1 MTWTPSPRRD
11 LVLRKVLAEL
21 DRRLDGR
28 MPMDVEGVARTF
40 RDEETLADVLHVR
53 WTAKLATQVE
63 HAVAEAPDDREQAVV
78 RAWRRTV
85 RVMPGVRMVLDREWE
100 TASEPRRRVLARRRD
115 RQRQWLAHLA
125 GHAVPVRGADEE
137 AVALG
142 AALESEGRRYYRPG
156 RRPAPPP
163 LLKRLKAAL
172 AA

>member
-11 LVLRKVLAEL
+11 LVLREVLAEL

-28 MPMDVEGVARTF
+28 LPMDVEGIDQTF

-53 WTAKLATQVE
+53 WTATLASQVE
-63 HAVAEAPDDREQAVV
+63 RAVAEAPDDREQAVV

-85 RVMPGVRMVLDREWE
+85 RAMPGVRMALDHEWE
-100 TASEPRRRVLARRRD
+100 DASEDRRAVLARRRD
-115 RQRQWLAHLA
+115 RQHQWLAQLA
-125 GHAVPVRGADEE
+125 GHAVATRSLDEE